1 MKTCSVCKK
10 EKTYLDFYKN
20 KSRKDGY
27 SVDCK
32 LCRKE
37 YYFKS
42 KNVRIEYFKKNK
54 ERIKEWRKINTKIN
68 KQKNPLYKLQCN
80 LRSLI
85 SKSITRQ
92 GYRKTSKSKQIL
104 GCEYIELKKHLES
117 KFTEGMNWDN
127 YGKWHIDHIYP
138 SSLAETEEEIIRL
151 NNYTNLQ
158 PLWAEDNIRKGNK
171 II

>member
-1 MKTCSVCKK
+1 MKTCSKCNK
-10 EKTYLDFYKN
+10 EKNYLEFYKN

-37 YYFKS
+37 YYKNS
-42 KNVRIEYFKKNK
+42 KNVRIEYLQKNK
-54 ERIKEWRKINTKIN
+54 NRIKEWRSNNNKIN
-68 KQKNPLYKLQCN
+68 KEKNSLYKLQCN

-92 GYRKTSKSKQIL
+92 GYRKTSKSKKIL
-104 GCEYIELKKHLES
+104 GCEFIELKQYLEN
-117 KFTEGMNWDN
+117 KFTNGMTWEN

-138 SSLAETEEEIIRL
+138 SSLAKTEEEIIKL
-151 NNYTNLQ
+151 NHFTNLQ
-158 PLWAEDNIRKGNK
+158 PLWAKDNIRKGNK